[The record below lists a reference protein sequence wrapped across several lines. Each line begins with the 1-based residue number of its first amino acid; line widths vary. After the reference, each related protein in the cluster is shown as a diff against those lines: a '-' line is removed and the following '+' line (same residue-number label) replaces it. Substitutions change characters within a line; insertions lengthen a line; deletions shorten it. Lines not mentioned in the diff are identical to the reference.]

1 MSVSPCLAH
10 RMMPDSDD
18 NDLLEEDA
26 PENSED
32 FINCFEQ
39 LHELLEEAEDNE
51 TKDSSE
57 SSGEFVPLKEAL
69 QGNRRKAKK
78 KEAEPLADRNQSI
91 LL

>member
-1 MSVSPCLAH
+1 MFGPSDDA
-10 RMMPDSDD
+10 DSDD

-51 TKDSSE
+51 TKNSSE
-57 SSGEFVPLKEAL
+57 SSGEFVPLKDCLVIISYSIIKIFTLINNA
-69 QGNRRKAKK
+69 
-78 KEAEPLADRNQSI
+78 NQQLI
-91 LL
+91 IIYLFAC

>member
-1 MSVSPCLAH
+1 MFGPSDDA
-10 RMMPDSDD
+10 DSDD

-51 TKDSSE
+51 TKDKTAVSTAYI
-57 SSGEFVPLKEAL
+57 F
-69 QGNRRKAKK
+69 
-78 KEAEPLADRNQSI
+78 DCDI
-91 LL
+91 LYIYAIIFISWQY